1 MSDSFSTRSQLNVG
15 GKTYDYFSLPTLGQR
30 FDISHLPYSMKIL
43 LENLLRHEDG
53 GITVGKDHIEAVA
66 RWNPAAEPDTEIAFM
81 PARVVLQDFTGVPCV
96 VDLAAMRDAVVK
108 LGGSPEQIN
117 PQIPSELVIDHSVQ
131 VDVFGKP
138 DALDLNGKIE
148 FQRNQERYGFLRW
161 GQKAFDNFKVVPPN
175 TGIVHQVNLENL
187 ARVVM
192 TAEKDGKAVAY
203 PDTVFGTDSHTTMI
217 NGIGVLGWGV
227 GGIEAEAAMLGQPS
241 SMLIPQVVGFKL
253 TGKLPEG
260 ATATDLVLTVTQM
273 LRKLGV
279 VGKFVEFYGD
289 GLQHLPLAD
298 RATIGNM
305 APEYG
310 ATCGIFP
317 IDAESLN
324 YLRLSGRSEEQINL
338 VEAYAKAQG
347 LWHEPGSPHAQY
359 STTLELDMG
368 TVKPSLAGPKRPQ
381 DRVLLEDV
389 QKNYREAL
397 VGMTAN
403 RDKRS
408 DDVSSFVNEG
418 GGAAVGN
425 EQLAKGFADIEI
437 EGRKVRLKDG
447 AVVIAAITSCTNTS
461 NPAVM
466 IGAGLLARNAAA
478 KGLNRQ
484 PWVKTSLGPGSRV
497 VTDYLEKAGVL
508 KELEK
513 IGFYVV
519 GYGCTTC
526 IGNSG
531 PLPTEVS
538 AGIATGDL
546 VVTSVLSGNRNFEG
560 RVHPEVKMNYLA
572 SPPLVVAY
580 AIAGTTDI
588 DLTTQPLGTGSDRQP
603 VFLRDI
609 WPSNKEIGDVIAAT
623 IGPEMFKQNY
633 ADVFKGDTRWNTIA
647 SPDGN
652 LYAWSDASTYIK
664 NPPYF
669 DGMTMQTGSIDD
681 VHGAR
686 VMGLFG
692 DSITTDH
699 ISPAGNIKKDSPA
712 GRFLQERGVQPADFN
727 SYGSRRGND
736 DVMVRGTFANIRIK
750 NLMFGGE
757 EGGNTLYYPAGGGQ
771 PEKLA
776 IYDAAMKYKADK
788 VPLVVLAG
796 KEYGTGSSRD
806 WAAKGTLLLGV
817 KAVIAESFERIHRS
831 NLVGMGVLPLQ
842 FRNGENAQSL
852 GLDGSEVIDITGLQ
866 DGASKRATVTATK
879 ADGTKKTFEVSVM
892 LLTPKEVEYFRHGG
906 LLQYVLRQLASTER
920 SALGRV
926 DCLSPTHQPGRIL
939 ADPALPVS
947 LQPGMAWLYRI
958 SGGTGMGA
966 RCALSGAARPGRCAA
981 PSAGPTCR
989 TPG

>member
-1 MSDSFSTRSQLNVG
+1 MSDTFSTRSQLHVN
-15 GKTYDYFSLPTLGQR
+15 GKAYTYASLPKLGER
-30 FDISHLPYSMKIL
+30 FDISHLPWSMKIL

-53 GITVGKDHIEAVA
+53 GITVGPEHIEAVA

-108 LGGSPEQIN
+108 LGGDAEQIN
-117 PQIPSELVIDHSVQ
+117 PLIPSELVIDHSVQ
-131 VDVFGKP
+131 VDVFGRA

-148 FQRNQERYGFLRW
+148 FERNRERYSFLRW
-161 GQKAFDNFKVVPPN
+161 GQKAFGNFKVVPPN

-192 TAEKDGKAVAY
+192 EREVDGALWAF

-253 TGKLPEG
+253 TGRLPEG

-273 LRKLGV
+273 LRELGV

-317 IDAESLN
+317 IDHESLN
-324 YLRLSGRSEEQINL
+324 YLQLSGRSEEQIAL

-347 LWHEPGSPHAQY
+347 LWHTPESPHAEY
-359 STTLELDMG
+359 SATLHLDMG
-368 TVKPSLAGPKRPQ
+368 DVKPSLAGPKRPQ
-381 DRVLLEDV
+381 DRVLLQDVKQNFRDNLAPFADARRKRNDLVQEDRL
-389 QKNYREAL
+389 K
-397 VGMTAN
+397 
-403 RDKRS
+403 
-408 DDVSSFVNEG
+408 NEG
-418 GGAAVGN
+418 GGGTAVG
-425 EQLAKGFADIEI
+425 AKEAAHESSPDSGATKL
-437 EGRKVRLKDG
+437 RDG
-447 AVVIAAITSCTNTS
+447 DVVIAAITSCTNTS

-466 IGAGLLARNAAA
+466 LGAGLLARNAVA
-478 KGLNRQ
+478 KGLKAQ

-508 KELEK
+508 DDLEK
-513 IGFYVV
+513 LGFFVV

-531 PLPTEVS
+531 PLPDDVS
-538 AGIATGDL
+538 AAIAADDL
-546 VVTSVLSGNRNFEG
+546 VVASVLSGNRNFEG

-588 DLTTQPLGTGSDRQP
+588 DLTTEPLGIGSDGQP
-603 VFLRDI
+603 VYLKDI
-609 WPSNKEIGDVIAAT
+609 WPTNKEIGDFIAAT
-623 IGPEMFKQNY
+623 IGPEMFAKNY

-647 SPDGN
+647 SPDGD
-652 LYAWSDASTYIK
+652 LYAWDGSSTYIK

-669 DGMTMQTGSIDD
+669 DGMSMAVGSIDD

-686 VMGLFG
+686 VLGLFG

-712 GRFLQERGVQPADFN
+712 GRFLISRGVQPVDFN

-736 DVMVRGTFANIRIK
+736 DVLVRGTFANIRI
-750 NLMFGGE
+750 
-757 EGGNTLYYPAGGGQ
+757 
-771 PEKLA
+771 
-776 IYDAAMKYKADK
+776 
-788 VPLVVLAG
+788 
-796 KEYGTGSSRD
+796 
-806 WAAKGTLLLGV
+806 
-817 KAVIAESFERIHRS
+817 
-831 NLVGMGVLPLQ
+831 
-842 FRNGENAQSL
+842 
-852 GLDGSEVIDITGLQ
+852 
-866 DGASKRATVTATK
+866 
-879 ADGTKKTFEVSVM
+879 
-892 LLTPKEVEYFRHGG
+892 
-906 LLQYVLRQLASTER
+906 
-920 SALGRV
+920 
-926 DCLSPTHQPGRIL
+926 
-939 ADPALPVS
+939 
-947 LQPGMAWLYRI
+947 
-958 SGGTGMGA
+958 
-966 RCALSGAARPGRCAA
+966 
-981 PSAGPTCR
+981 
-989 TPG
+989 